1 MPRCFAPLLHSLVFH
16 AQEDHVMELDVRQD
30 WAGFDLLRVGGEK
43 LVLCREE
50 NLVVLSGCIT
60 TTSRT
65 QGSSTLAKGGRWST
79 LIGL

>member
-1 MPRCFAPLLHSLVFH
+1 MNQRREKMPRCLSPLPLVCH
-16 AQEDHVMELDVRQD
+16 AQEDHIMELDVRQD

-65 QGSSTLAKGGRWST
+65 QGSSN
-79 LIGL
+79 